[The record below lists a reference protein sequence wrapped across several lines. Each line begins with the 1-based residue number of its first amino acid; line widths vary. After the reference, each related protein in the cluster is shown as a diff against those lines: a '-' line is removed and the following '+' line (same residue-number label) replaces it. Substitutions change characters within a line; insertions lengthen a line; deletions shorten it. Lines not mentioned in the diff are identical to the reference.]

1 MFGLVPFRGGNVS
14 RRRDMWDMDNIF
26 ESFFK
31 DSMFPSFYANSGQM
45 RVDIREDE
53 KNYVVEAEL
62 PGVKKEEINLEVDE
76 NVLTIAVNRKEE
88 VNEEQ
93 EKYIRRERRCSSMTR
108 SFAVDNIRPDQ
119 ATAKFEN
126 GILVID
132 LPKKEE
138 TVTTNKR
145 IEIE

>member
-1 MFGLVPFRGGNVS
+1 MLIYVWFS
-14 RRRDMWDMDNIF
+14 
-26 ESFFK
+26 
-31 DSMFPSFYANSGQM
+31 SFYANSGQM